1 MWSAR
6 ARINKRQLNPI
17 IYSVLAVAVDQI
29 TKAITRSSMDL
40 YDSISILGD
49 FFRLTY
55 VENSGIAFGINFQG
69 GPLIFTILASVA
81 TVAVAWYF
89 WQSQSAHFIHRLG
102 LSLILGGAIGNL
114 LDRYMF
120 GKVVDFFHFS
130 FGQYSFPV
138 FNVADSC
145 VTIGMVLFIYSSYRY
160 EDVEINGGENS

>member
-1 MWSAR
+1 M
-6 ARINKRQLNPI
+6 NPI
-17 IYSVLAVAVDQI
+17 LFTVLAVAVDQM
-29 TKAITRSSMDL
+29 TKAITRSTMDL

-69 GPLIFTILASVA
+69 GPPIFTILASVA
-81 TVAVAWYF
+81 TVAVGWYL
-89 WQSQSAHFIHRLG
+89 WQSQSAHFVHRLG
-102 LSLILGGAIGNL
+102 LSLILGGAVGNL

-120 GKVVDFFHFS
+120 GRVVDFFHFS

-145 VTIGMVLFIYSSYRY
+145 VTVGMVLFIYSSYRHL
-160 EDVEINGGENS
+160 DVEQKGDDNS

>member
-1 MWSAR
+1 M
-6 ARINKRQLNPI
+6 NPI
-17 IYSVLAVAVDQI
+17 LFTVLAVAVDQI
-29 TKAITRSSMDL
+29 TKAITRSTMDL

-69 GPLIFTILASVA
+69 GPLIFTVLASAA
-81 TVAVAWYF
+81 TVAVGWYL
-89 WQSQSAHFIHRLG
+89 WQSQTAHFVHRLG
-102 LSLILGGAIGNL
+102 LSLILGGAVGNL

-120 GKVVDFFHFS
+120 GRVVDFFHFS

-145 VTIGMVLFIYSSYRY
+145 VTVGMVLFIYSSYRHL
-160 EDVEINGGENS
+160 DVEPRGDDNS